1 MRIDLIDVDAVNN
14 GKPKFGQ
21 YLISGII
28 REGSDC
34 LA

>member
-1 MRIDLIDVDAVNN
+1 MRIGLIDVDAVNN

-21 YLISGII
+21 CLISWII
-28 REGSDC
+28 KEGSDC